1 MLDII
6 DNLSDF
12 DLPENPVLVS
22 FDTVNMFPSI
32 DNESTIKA
40 AKKVLNDRESTN
52 LPTERVLE
60 ALRLCLEC
68 NNSVFNDT
76 NFIQTDGTT

>member
-1 MLDII
+1 MFDII
-6 DNLSDF
+6 DNLSDS
-12 DLPENPVLVS
+12 DLPENPVLV
-22 FDTVNMFPSI
+22 SI